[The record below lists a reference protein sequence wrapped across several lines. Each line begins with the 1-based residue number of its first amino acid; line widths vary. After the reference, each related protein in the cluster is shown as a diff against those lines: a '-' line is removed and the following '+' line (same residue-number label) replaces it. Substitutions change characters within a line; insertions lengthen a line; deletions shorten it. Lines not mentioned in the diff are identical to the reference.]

1 MTQPDLPTDPNEPT
15 DAEQLAA
22 ADRPTDAQQPAAAD
36 WGAVTDPR
44 IAAAVARLDRLAESP
59 PVEHVAVYE
68 EVHRVLQDSL
78 ADAARAP
85 ESATTGTDHT
95 AIDPTETD
103 PSETDST
110 ATDPTET
117 DPTETGPSPTTPADA
132 TPTQAE
138 HAQAEHAQSPP
149 DPSGG
154 PRP

>member
-1 MTQPDLPTDPNEPT
+1 M
-15 DAEQLAA
+15 
-22 ADRPTDAQQPAAAD
+22 
-36 WGAVTDPR
+36 
-44 IAAAVARLDRLAESP
+44 ARLDRLAESP

-85 ESATTGTDHT
+85 ESATTRTDHT
-95 AIDPTETD
+95 ETG
-103 PSETDST
+103 PT

-117 DPTETGPSPTTPADA
+117 DPTETGPSATTPADA